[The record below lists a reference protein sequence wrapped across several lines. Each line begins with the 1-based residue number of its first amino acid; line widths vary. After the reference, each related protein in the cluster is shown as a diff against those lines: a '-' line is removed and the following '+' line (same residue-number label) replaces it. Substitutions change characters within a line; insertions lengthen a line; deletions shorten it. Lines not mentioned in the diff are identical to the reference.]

1 MKSMTHVFAQLLA
14 AIVMLA
20 AVPLSGCKEKK
31 IYRIGVS
38 QCSDDDWRYKM
49 NDEINREMI
58 FHDNA
63 VVEIRSADD
72 SNEKQIADIRY
83 FADNGFDII
92 IAAPNEADALTPVIK
107 EVYESGIPVIVFDR
121 NINGDSFTAF
131 RGADNAAIGRSAAA
145 LAKSIAGGQCRVLEI
160 RGLVGST
167 PAVDRHEGFAAAV
180 AADSGIVIAGEG
192 YGDWNY
198 DDAYRVTDSLLALY
212 PSANLIYAH
221 NDRMAVAAA
230 DAAKAAGRDDMKI
243 IGIDAAP
250 EIGIKAV
257 ADSVID
263 ATFPYPTEGY
273 TLVRTAMD
281 ILEGRPFERY
291 VKLPSSAVVDLSN
304 AEILLMQNAKLK
316 EETGKITWLK
326 SRVDEYWTQHS
337 VQTTLFYAA
346 IAIVAL
352 LFIIIFG
359 LLRMFW
365 TRKRHQIKLSEQ
377 NRELEQQ
384 RDRVIA
390 LNEQLQE
397 ATQSKLMFF
406 TNVSHDLRTPLTL
419 IAGPVEQLA
428 AAENLTPD
436 QHAMASIANKNVK
449 ILHRLINQVLDF
461 RKYENGKLDLSLSEV
476 DLAAM
481 IKDWCD
487 SFRNMAVSR
496 DIKFTLDIAG
506 DDFTTAVDVEKIERV
521 MFNLISNAFKYTLP
535 NGEIRVG
542 LRRDGDSIIITVSD
556 TGKGISA
563 EDLSHIFERF
573 FQVDKIHPNGSGIG
587 LSLAKAFVELHQGT
601 ISADSEVGK
610 GSVFTVSLSVR
621 HTGGDV
627 VKSASGISASDV
639 SLELE
644 DISAAPVE
652 IDKDR
657 TVVLVID
664 DNPDI
669 RAMMTS
675 LLKSEYTV
683 LTASDGIKGIRM
695 ATKYVPD
702 LIICDVMM
710 PLMDGLE
717 CCRRLKNEQAT
728 SHIPVLMLTACSMDE
743 QRIQGYECGADA
755 YLSKPFNAAVL
766 TARCRSLI
774 ENRMRVQ
781 AFSGMPL
788 RKETVSES
796 VHAATA
802 PCNGPGEIDN
812 DFYNRFV
819 ALVEAEMSDPN
830 LSVDNVARRMGLGRT
845 QFYRKI
851 KSLTNYSPVELLRNM
866 RLARARTLLTS
877 TDRSVSEIAYEVGF
891 SSPAYFGKCYKD
903 RYGET
908 PTDIRDRLR
917 P

>member
-1 MKSMTHVFAQLLA
+1 MTHVFAQLLA

-160 RGLVGST
+160 RGLRGST

-365 TRKRHQIKLSEQ
+365 TRKRHQIKLAEQ

-397 ATQSKLMFF
+397 ATQSKLMFLPMCRM
-406 TNVSHDLRTPLTL
+406 TCALRSPSSQ
-419 IAGPVEQLA
+419 ARW
-428 AAENLTPD
+428 
-436 QHAMASIANKNVK
+436 S
-449 ILHRLINQVLDF
+449 
-461 RKYENGKLDLSLSEV
+461 SL
-476 DLAAM
+476 
-481 IKDWCD
+481 
-487 SFRNMAVSR
+487 
-496 DIKFTLDIAG
+496 
-506 DDFTTAVDVEKIERV
+506 
-521 MFNLISNAFKYTLP
+521 P
-535 NGEIRVG
+535 
-542 LRRDGDSIIITVSD
+542 
-556 TGKGISA
+556 
-563 EDLSHIFERF
+563 
-573 FQVDKIHPNGSGIG
+573 
-587 LSLAKAFVELHQGT
+587 
-601 ISADSEVGK
+601 
-610 GSVFTVSLSVR
+610 
-621 HTGGDV
+621 
-627 VKSASGISASDV
+627 
-639 SLELE
+639 
-644 DISAAPVE
+644 
-652 IDKDR
+652 
-657 TVVLVID
+657 
-664 DNPDI
+664 
-669 RAMMTS
+669 
-675 LLKSEYTV
+675 
-683 LTASDGIKGIRM
+683 
-695 ATKYVPD
+695 
-702 LIICDVMM
+702 
-710 PLMDGLE
+710 
-717 CCRRLKNEQAT
+717 RLK
-728 SHIPVLMLTACSMDE
+728 I
-743 QRIQGYECGADA
+743 
-755 YLSKPFNAAVL
+755 
-766 TARCRSLI
+766 SL
-774 ENRMRVQ
+774 
-781 AFSGMPL
+781 P
-788 RKETVSES
+788 
-796 VHAATA
+796 
-802 PCNGPGEIDN
+802 
-812 DFYNRFV
+812 
-819 ALVEAEMSDPN
+819 
-830 LSVDNVARRMGLGRT
+830 
-845 QFYRKI
+845 
-851 KSLTNYSPVELLRNM
+851 
-866 RLARARTLLTS
+866 TS
-877 TDRSVSEIAYEVGF
+877 TKWQVS
-891 SSPAYFGKCYKD
+891 
-903 RYGET
+903 
-908 PTDIRDRLR
+908 PTRM
-917 P
+917 